1 MKTAIYP
8 GSFDPVTFGHLDII
22 MRASKIFDHL
32 TVAVLNNNVKTPL
45 FSVEERVNILKE
57 ATKQDMKFITDLW
70 TNINEYLT
78 NDKYKI
84 SAGILIDA
92 KPVAV
97 SKKGIIITLPLES
110 AVNRIENEYD
120 NSKELLKIIYNEE
133 YKIVYITEEYWKKVR
148 PHYVEKKKN
157 GDIEFIDEKEALQK
171 MKKSN
176 LNNNSYND
184 FSELIEM
191 EEK

>member
-1 MKTAIYP
+1 MK
-8 GSFDPVTFGHLDII
+8 
-22 MRASKIFDHL
+22 KIRI
-32 TVAVLNNNVKTPL
+32 N
-45 FSVEERVNILKE
+45 NILKE

-120 NSKELLKIIYNEE
+120 NSKELLKIIYDEE

-171 MKKSN
+171 MRKSN